1 MRRVEQAGVFAI
13 NRNHAS
19 IILHPISRFKTI
31 TNTLGKIHV
40 MKKIQFSCQ
49 NNMIY
54 NELTLNDEHRKRSPY
69 AIILIILKYMLF
81 TIFFFLNFQLLDYK
95 RFGIFWIAENLTF
108 FFFKISIVNKIW
120 IRCFLTSIKDF

>member
-81 TIFFFLNFQLLDYK
+81 TIFFFL
-95 RFGIFWIAENLTF
+95 TF
-108 FFFKISIVNKIW
+108 NYSITKDLEFFESQKISHFFFKISIVNKIW

>member
-81 TIFFFLNFQLLDYK
+81 TIFFF
-95 RFGIFWIAENLTF
+95 
-108 FFFKISIVNKIW
+108 
-120 IRCFLTSIKDF
+120 